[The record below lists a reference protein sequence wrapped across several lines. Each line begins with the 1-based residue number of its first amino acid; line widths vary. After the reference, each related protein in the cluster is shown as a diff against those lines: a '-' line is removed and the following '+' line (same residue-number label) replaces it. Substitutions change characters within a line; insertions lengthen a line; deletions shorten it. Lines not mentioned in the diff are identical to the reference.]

1 MTSSTFSLLDLRLML
16 RRQPVMA
23 LLFGG
28 ILALAGWLLT
38 HQAEIQPV
46 IMDNSIDPA
55 RIVAAQRNFQS
66 MLIPAA
72 ELAKA
77 QQAILD
83 SAAENQLSIGHVEY
97 TEEVEVGAGFA
108 RSTMN
113 FPLTGSYGDI
123 RAFID
128 SALASQPA
136 LLIRHLSIQRE
147 TATEENFALKA
158 TLTAQFLT
166 GRH

>member
-16 RRQPVMA
+16 RRQPHMA

-46 IMDNSIDPA
+46 TMDNSIDPA

-83 SAAENQLSIGHVEY
+83 SAASI
-97 TEEVEVGAGFA
+97 
-108 RSTMN
+108 N
-113 FPLTGSYGDI
+113 
-123 RAFID
+123 
-128 SALASQPA
+128 
-136 LLIRHLSIQRE
+136 
-147 TATEENFALKA
+147 
-158 TLTAQFLT
+158 
-166 GRH
+166 